1 MPKSVRI
8 RTKVGVDRQVNLN
21 LEQDFEY
28 IEILSLKL
36 SQSEIYT
43 RQCADYGV
51 VAGRVSVNDGF
62 GVPNAKVS
70 IFIALSTADE
80 ANPIISAIYPYK
92 TISDINEDGYK
103 YNLLP
108 YKPSYPG
115 HSATGSFPDLE
126 DVLTNPTAIEI
137 YDKYYKFTVTTNDSG
152 DFMIFG
158 VPTGTFDIIMNVD
171 ISDIGPFSQSPQDL
185 IRLGLATES
194 QVNGTR
200 FRVSENLGTLP
211 QIISLNKSVTIL
223 PLWGDPDLCQISIT
237 RTDFDLTA
245 EANLEIKP
253 TAIFMGSLVSDS
265 DELAQKR
272 NCKPKNKSGY
282 QCSLFAGPGQI
293 LAIRQTIRQDIQG
306 RPLLEEYEFENNG
319 KVIDENGTWLL
330 DVPMNLD
337 YVVTNEFGEQVFST
351 DEKKGIPTRARYRF
365 KISWNQSSS
374 LSEPIKRAS
383 FLVPNIREYGW
394 DDSDSDPIT
403 TLSFTSPSYIAAR
416 KSYAFSVDWDDYGDV
431 ENSPSEAEEI
441 IQDAI
446 DCKDKFYEMT
456 YNKVYT
462 VSQLITQFRKG
473 SGNPRHLSI
482 KNITDDTC
490 ESTSN
495 KFPTN
500 DTQYRFD
507 LIFILFVILIGF
519 FSIILKFVVTI
530 FHIICFLVSSIRNW
544 KICLPL
550 GIGCRQPFKDSQF
563 LIKIEQKFA
572 NLNIPL
578 FTYPDCELCSCEA
591 TGNSAASSGPQGAL
605 IQQAP
610 FTNNSVL
617 ADVISPYSYEI
628 ENESDVNDYTSVLT
642 SISSGYQDRS
652 AIQIWNFRTPFIQPF
667 NWTPDWDE
675 SVRATL
681 YYYSNGLPL
690 HEKITLM
697 NFKGKFFGDGT
708 LDPSSQGNFS
718 LNAYNPGNSNRT
730 VGGGTNQIKVV
741 FDYENNS
748 TNTNLETQLG
758 GSLALN
764 STNENMGFHYDNVM
778 ILFTEERYNDGAILT
793 FNNPYNLRDPNL
805 SGTTKNIYD
814 TYSITGETINIDSQ
828 VRVSHTNP
836 YNGQRL
842 ITKYNLVQTDGE
854 SDKYLRYPTD
864 IEYFQ
869 VIKSMTYTEYK
880 TILDNNYFAQEFNP
894 LYFSSFYYRVF
905 DNYQVVSQY
914 NPTKDYYDSQGLPVP
929 IPYDGLGTF
938 QFYFGWQKPWD
949 LFSEKAE
956 TYINIM
962 VRGVDPHSSR
972 IKVKYGLGRLFNR
985 KNHWAVTIQGDYKL
999 NIPLQPNDGLDF
1011 GDLPTA
1017 SPNSQT
1023 KAKNNAQRCVKHDG
1037 LGNTNNGIDTGYS
1050 QGRIFF
1056 KSFHFKPSAVQ
1067 WTPFRT
1073 RSIYKY
1079 SSLSETSTSDSI
1091 TPYKRQRI
1099 AGTSPPVY
1107 QVFIENLMFSS
1118 VGAYTVAGTSAIG
1131 GGLRIGVDNYY
1142 SRPADLTVVSTS
1154 SNGESFSDSKYAI
1167 GESVEG
1173 GSVMLLGG
1181 GNLRLVPTMAG
1192 YELVRRL
1199 NSYYYSKIYQE
1210 PQNDSNCFLMQNNE
1224 RIVMRTDRMPSSDL
1238 YQECIAPTPPGGTGG
1253 SYIQYTMMANGKFF
1267 ITEVTDEGVLS
1278 GPGPGSS
1285 TPGFTVGSVDT
1296 PIPNSEDP
1304 ESFGQ
1309 VDKLLKSFECKS
1321 LVPIGCY
1328 RTIYPDS
1335 ITVAPESTCQYYP
1348 GTNEKFFIG
1357 GSCYSLVHPQY
1368 LGSNLTK
1375 DLELI
1380 TEWQSRMNINFGACR
1395 EVFAHTFT
1403 NNWINGVLYTF
1414 PFKNQRFFTGPTAN
1428 PPNQPYNKYCRET
1441 VFLDPITFN
1450 FYYRASPYRNS
1461 GSDFI
1466 GRTGFKNLEGTII
1479 GNKKNLMYP
1488 TTIMDLGPRDQIQK
1502 YLSQSGN
1509 WDGYIMNRLNPTT
1522 FSDISDILNLF
1533 IVSRFASAQ
1542 FGALFATKGAN
1553 ILNFFS
1559 RKERFV
1565 DADYAQLIA
1574 TNSQLGIAAFEP
1586 ANYPEPPENS
1596 GFNSPLYFPA
1606 GVSDVKKIT
1615 FGIFFTGDSQVRDY
1629 ISPNRTIYDSQGQIG
1644 IDDACSFTYIPL
1656 KSQTVPFYLWQI
1668 KNNNINPNIFGTP
1681 ENEWYTPN
1689 NAFQYEYQRIDRLY
1703 PDSKTFQPQNINII
1717 NYHKGWIAN
1726 YSPTVINPATGGL
1739 DYKPEPGLPDEYLMG
1754 APFYFYFGL
1763 TKGAS
1768 AFDRFLTK
1776 WIDTDD
1782 IVE

>member
-293 LAIRQTIRQDIQG
+293 LAIRQTIRQDTQG

-365 KISWNQSSS
+365 KVSWNQSSS
-374 LSEPIKRAS
+374 LSEPVKRAS

-394 DDSDSDPIT
+394 SSSNEDPIT

-416 KSYAFSVDWDDYGDV
+416 KSYAFSVDWDDYADV
-431 ENSPSEAEEI
+431 VNNPNDAEEI

-473 SGNPRHLSI
+473 TANPRYLSI

-490 ESTSN
+490 ESTTN

-507 LIFILFVILIGF
+507 LLFILFVILSIF
-519 FSIILKFVVTI
+519 FSIILKFAVTV

-550 GIGCRQPFKDSQF
+550 GIGCRQPFKESQF
-563 LIKIEQKFA
+563 LIKIEQKFS

-578 FTYPDCELCSCEA
+578 FTYPDCELCSCQA
-591 TGNSAASSGPQGAL
+591 TGTGGATPGPQGSL
-605 IQQAP
+605 VQQAP

-617 ADVISPYSYEI
+617 ADVISSYSYDV
-628 ENESDVNDYTSVLT
+628 ESEDDENDYTTVL
-642 SISSGYQDRS
+642 SSTMAGYQDRNPV
-652 AIQIWNFRTPFIQPF
+652 QTWNFRTPFIQAF
-667 NWTPDWDE
+667 NYTPSFDT
-675 SVRATL
+675 SLRATL
-681 YYYSNGLPL
+681 YYYSIGLPL
-690 HEKITLM
+690 HEKMTMM

-708 LDPSSQGNFS
+708 LNSSSTANAP
-718 LNAYNPGNSNRT
+718 LNVSSNSGVHT
-730 VGGGTNQIKVV
+730 VGGGTNQIKVA
-741 FDYENNS
+741 FDTQHNF
-748 TNTNLETQLG
+748 TNYGLETQLG
-758 GSLALN
+758 GGLQLSPN
-764 STNENMGFHYDNVM
+764 VQNRGFHYDNVM
-778 ILFTEERYNDGAILT
+778 ILFTEEKYNDGAILT
-793 FNNPYNLRDPNL
+793 FNDPYNKRDPNL
-805 SGTTKNIYD
+805 SGITKNIYD
-814 TYSITGETINIDSQ
+814 TYSITGETLNVDSQ
-828 VRVSHTNP
+828 VFVGHTNP
-836 YNGQRL
+836 YTGERL
-842 ITKYNLVQTDGE
+842 ITKYNIVQTDGE

-869 VIKSMTYTEYK
+869 VIKSMTYSEYK
-880 TILDNNYFAQEFNP
+880 TILDNNYFAEEFNP
-894 LYFSSFYYRVF
+894 IYFSSFYYRVF
-905 DNYQVVSQY
+905 DNYQVVSQF
-914 NPTKDYYDSQGLPVP
+914 NPIRDFYDAAGVTAP
-929 IPYDGLGTF
+929 IPYDGIEAF
-938 QFYFGWQKPWD
+938 RFYFAWQKAWD
-949 LFSEKAE
+949 LYSDKSE
-956 TYINIM
+956 TFMTIM

-972 IKVKYGLGRLFNR
+972 VKVKYGLGRLFNR
-985 KNHWAVTIQGDYKL
+985 KNHWAVQFEGDYKL

-1017 SPNSQT
+1017 SPNSQI

-1073 RSIYKY
+1073 RSVYKY
-1079 SSLSETSTSDSI
+1079 SSLSETDTSSSI
-1091 TPYKRQRI
+1091 TPIRRQRI
-1099 AGTSPPVY
+1099 IGTNPPEYTITV
-1107 QVFIENLMFSS
+1107 NSSMFSS
-1118 VGAYTVAGTSAIG
+1118 VGAYTYSESSTRG
-1131 GGLRIGVDNYY
+1131 GGLRVGLDNYFT
-1142 SRPADLTVVSTS
+1142 RNAAFGVETDF
-1154 SNGESFSDSKYAI
+1154 SNGASFKDSRYAV

-1173 GSVMLLGG
+1173 GSIMLCGG
-1181 GNLRLVPTMAG
+1181 GNLRLGPASSYNG
-1192 YELVRRL
+1192 FQLVGRL
-1199 NSYYYSKIYQE
+1199 NSYYYSKIYIE
-1210 PQNDSNCFLMQNNE
+1210 PTQDTSCFLMQNNE
-1224 RIVMRTDRMPSSDL
+1224 RIVLRTDRMPSSDL
-1238 YQECIAPTPPGGTGG
+1238 VQKFTQPDGTPLVE
-1253 SYIQYTMMANGKFF
+1253 YTMMANGQFF
-1267 ITEVTDEGVLS
+1267 ITEVSDEGVLS
-1278 GPGPGSS
+1278 GVGPGSS

-1309 VDKLLKSFECKS
+1309 VDKLLSSFSCGS
-1321 LVPIGCY
+1321 LVPINCY
-1328 RTIYPDS
+1328 QTIYPDS
-1335 ITVAPESTCQYYP
+1335 LTVANPSTCQYYT
-1348 GTNEKFFIG
+1348 GTNERYFIE
-1357 GSCYSLVHPQY
+1357 GSCYSLVHPPY

-1375 DLELI
+1375 DLQLI
-1380 TEWQSRMNINFGACR
+1380 TEWTSRMNINFGACR

-1403 NNWINGVLYTF
+1403 NNWVNGTLYAF
-1414 PFKNQRFFTGPTAN
+1414 PFKNQRFFTGVNAN
-1428 PPNQPYNKYCRET
+1428 PPNQPYNKYCRDT
-1441 VFLDPITFN
+1441 IFLDPITFN
-1450 FYYRASPYRNS
+1450 FYYRSSPYKHS

-1466 GRTGFKNLEGTII
+1466 GRDGFKNLLGNSI
-1479 GNKKNLMYP
+1479 GNKKNLMFP
-1488 TTIMDLGPRDQIQK
+1488 TTIMDLGPRDEIQK
-1502 YLSQSGN
+1502 YISQSGN

-1533 IVSRFASAQ
+1533 ILSRFASAS

-1559 RKERFV
+1559 RNERFV

-1596 GFNSPLYFPA
+1596 GYNSPLYFPA

-1629 ISPNRTIYDSQGQIG
+1629 ISPNRTIYDSSGQIG
-1644 IDDACSFTYIPL
+1644 VDDACSFTYIPITTQ
-1656 KSQTVPFYLWQI
+1656 SVPFYLWRI
-1668 KNNNINPNIFGTP
+1668 ETNSTNPNIFGTP
-1681 ENEWYTPN
+1681 ENDWYTAN
-1689 NAFQYEYQRIDRLY
+1689 NNIFQYEYQKIDRLY

-1739 DYKPEPGLPDEYLMG
+1739 DYKPEPGLPDEYLTG
-1754 APFYFYFGL
+1754 APFYFYFGI

-1776 WIDTDD
+1776 WIDTDE